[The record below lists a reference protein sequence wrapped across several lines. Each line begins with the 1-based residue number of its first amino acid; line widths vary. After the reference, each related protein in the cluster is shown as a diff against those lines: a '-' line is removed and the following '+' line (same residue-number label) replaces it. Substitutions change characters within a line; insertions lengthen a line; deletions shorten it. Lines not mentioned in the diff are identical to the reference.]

1 MSLPRGRLSFKV
13 EIEKH
18 PESLTSYAGLP
29 LVIEAARSVGLVES
43 AARHLR
49 QPTRPNGYPAET
61 LVEMTLAAIS
71 VGAKSP
77 EDVAR
82 LGQDRGFR
90 RLVGLSRFPSA
101 DTILRFLNAAHELPD
116 WRAGVEG
123 KAILPPESGRL
134 QGLAQVN
141 REAVAAAQ
149 ASLKFKQATLD
160 LDATLIKS
168 AKREALR
175 TYEGYRGYQ
184 PWVAVWAEANLVVAD
199 QFREG
204 NVPACFD
211 ALSQFQATL
220 AGLPPGIEQLF
231 VRADSA
237 LYDQKAMRWMD
248 RREGCEHITFAISAD
263 MSPELRAAC
272 MATPDSQWKPLMKPS
287 EYGPIPTDDELAEID
302 FVPEEPGRKKTD
314 LPLRFIAIRK
324 KGEQQTL
331 FGGTDGLFYLA
342 IATNLRDAGPEHV
355 WNWHREKCG
364 TIEHVHDVLKNELAA
379 GVMPCGRFQANA
391 AWFRLNILAY
401 NLLSMLKSLG
411 LPQRMGALRP
421 ASLRFH
427 LLNVAGRIIEHGRRL
442 VLRLPFAQ
450 GFVTLYEAC
459 RDRLWALAKTRA
471 APSPT

>member
-1 MSLPRGRLSFKV
+1 MSIPQGRLPFKV
-13 EIEKH
+13 EVEKH

-29 LVIEAARSVGLVES
+29 LVIETARSVGLAES
-43 AARHLR
+43 VAKHLP
-49 QPTRPNGYPAET
+49 QPARPNGYPAQSV
-61 LVEMTLAAIS
+61 VEMTIAAIS

-82 LGQDRGFR
+82 LGEDWGFR
-90 RLVGLSRFPSA
+90 KLLGLSRYPSA
-101 DTILRFLNAAHELPD
+101 DTILRFLHAAHELPD

-123 KAILPPESGRL
+123 QAILPPESERL
-134 QGLAQVN
+134 EGLTQVN
-141 REAVAAAQ
+141 RQLVAAAQ
-149 ASLKFKQATLD
+149 ASLKLKQATLD
-160 LDATLIKS
+160 IDATIIKS
-168 AKREALR
+168 AKHEALR

-211 ALSQFQATL
+211 ALSQLQATL
-220 AGLPPGIEQLF
+220 AGLPWGIEKLF

-248 RREGCEHITFAISAD
+248 RREGREHITFAISAD
-263 MSPELRAAC
+263 MSQELRAAC
-272 MATPDSQWKPLMKPS
+272 VATADAQWKPLMKPS

-314 LPLRFIAIRK
+314 RPFRFIAIRK
-324 KGEQQTL
+324 KGEQRTL
-331 FGGTDGLFYLA
+331 FGGTEGRFYLA
-342 IATNLRDAGPEHV
+342 IATNLWDATPEQA

-401 NLLSMLKSLG
+401 NILSMLKSLG

-421 ASLRFH
+421 ASLRFR

-442 VLRLPFAQ
+442 ILRLPFTQ
-450 GFVTLYEAC
+450 EFVALYEGC
-459 RDRLWALAKTRA
+459 RDRLWALAKARA
-471 APSPT
+471 APSQA